1 MPIFHSYLQYCMKFQ
16 ILRFPRYLDDFFC
29 PTMNF
34 WEQIDYLRSA
44 RMPRSLKNHVQ
55 KLIFL
60 SENQVLLWFV
70 LLGP

>member
-1 MPIFHSYLQYCMKFQ
+1 MPIFHSYLEYCMKLQ
-16 ILRFPRYLDDFFC
+16 IPRFPHYIDEIFC
-29 PTMNF
+29 PAMIF
-34 WEQIDYLRSA
+34 WEKIDYLKPA

-55 KLIFL
+55 KFIFL

>member
-1 MPIFHSYLQYCMKFQ
+1 MKFQ

-55 KLIFL
+55 KFIFM
-60 SENQVLLWFV
+60 SEIGLF
-70 LLGP
+70 GP

>member
-1 MPIFHSYLQYCMKFQ
+1 MPIFHSNLQYCMKFQ

-55 KLIFL
+55 KFIFM
-60 SENQVLLWFV
+60 SENGLF
-70 LLGP
+70 GP